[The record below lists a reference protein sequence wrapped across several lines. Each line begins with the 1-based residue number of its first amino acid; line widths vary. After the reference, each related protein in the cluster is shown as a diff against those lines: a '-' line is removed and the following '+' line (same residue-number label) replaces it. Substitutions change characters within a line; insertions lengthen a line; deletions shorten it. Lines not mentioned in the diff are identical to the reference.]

1 MKKVQN
7 ILITLIFVGFIG
19 LMGLLTFLLPA
30 KRFSENENRYL
41 QEFPTKIT
49 VKKIMD
55 GSFIEKFSDY
65 ASDHVPLRDTW
76 VHMKAALERAS
87 GRRENAGVLLG
98 EEDTLFMI
106 QKDPDP
112 GIYERNLKAVNKFTE
127 SCSVPVY
134 FGLIPTAASV
144 WKDRMPAGAITADE
158 DYYIDLMNQGS
169 EATALDVSG
178 VLKEHAGEYI
188 FYRTDHHWTSL
199 GALYGTNLIL
209 EELGLET
216 IDRLVT
222 TVTKTGGRFM
232 LLAENEIYEARSVLL
247 ATGVVTS
254 RGVPGEAELLGRG
267 VSYCAT
273 CDGMFYRGKAIA
285 VYCAG
290 SRYAHEVEYLAGVAS
305 KVYLY
310 SPERDLAVGGENVE
324 RLGSPIAGVEGHDRV
339 ESVRLGDGREIPV
352 DGAFFLRSAISPASL
367 VPGLALDG
375 PHIVVDRQLR
385 TGIEGC
391 FAAGDCTGR
400 PYQIAKAVGEGNV
413 AAHQILEYLDNTL

>member
-1 MKKVQN
+1 MFDVA
-7 ILITLIFVGFIG
+7 IIGTGPAGLSAAITLKMREKSVLWFG
-19 LMGLLTFLLPA
+19 PA
-30 KRFSENENRYL
+30 DMSAKVEKAE
-41 QEFPTKIT
+41 KIANYP
-49 VKKIMD
+49 
-55 GSFIEKFSDY
+55 G
-65 ASDHVPLRDTW
+65 
-76 VHMKAALERAS
+76 
-87 GRRENAGVLLG
+87 AGVIGGRELNG
-98 EEDTLFMI
+98 RF
-106 QKDPDP
+106 
-112 GIYERNLKAVNKFTE
+112 RA
-127 SCSVPVY
+127 
-134 FGLIPTAASV
+134 
-144 WKDRMPAGAITADE
+144 
-158 DYYIDLMNQGS
+158 
-169 EATALDVSG
+169 
-178 VLKEHAGEYI
+178 HAQ
-188 FYRTDHHWTSL
+188 
-199 GALYGTNLIL
+199 
-209 EELGLET
+209 ELGLET
-216 IDRLVT
+216 VDRLVT

-232 LLAENEIYEARSVLL
+232 LLAENEVYEARSVLL

-324 RLGSPIAGVEGHDRV
+324 RLERPIAGVEGHDRV

-413 AAHQILEYLDNTL
+413 AAHQILEYLAGTL